1 MGPRF
6 VARIAVL
13 VLLAAE
19 ASPAQPADPLANPVG
34 SRTRHR
40 VAEVATGLR
49 APWSIAFLPD
59 GNALITEKHGSLR
72 LFSAGTLMP
81 EPLAGLPQA
90 LQKADAGYLG
100 LAIDP
105 RFATTRHIFLCA
117 SMGTSEANSPA
128 VIRASLAATGVEDA
142 KVIFSAKPLKKGE
155 GHPGCRLQFLPDGP
169 LLATFGDGYD
179 YAPQAQL
186 LDSHLGKVIR
196 INPDG
201 TVPRDNPFVRR
212 AGALPEI
219 YTWGHRNVQGI
230 AIRPGTREVYIHEHG
245 ARGGDEVNL
254 LRSGSNYGWPR
265 VTFGIDYSGASI
277 SAATSAPGFEPPR
290 FYWVPSIAPSGMT
303 FYDGDRFPEWRG
315 DLFVGALAARA
326 LYRLDFERGQI
337 VGQEVLLAER
347 KERIRE
353 VRQGPD
359 GALYVLTDAAAGKL
373 LRIEPAP

>member
-1 MGPRF
+1 MGSRF
-6 VARIAVL
+6 VACIAAL

-19 ASPAQPADPLANPVG
+19 AGSAQPADPLANPVG

-40 VAEVATGLR
+40 VVELATGLR

-72 LFSAGTLMP
+72 LFKEGALLP
-81 EPLAGLPQA
+81 EPLLGLPPA

-105 RFATTRHIFLCA
+105 GFATTRHVFVCA
-117 SMGTSEANSPA
+117 SMGTSEANSAA
-128 VIRASLAATGVEDA
+128 VIRASLAATRVEDA
-142 KVIFSAKPLKKGE
+142 KVIFSARPLKKGE
-155 GHPGCRLQFLPDGP
+155 GHPGCQLQFLPDGT
-169 LLATFGDGYD
+169 LLATLGDGYD
-179 YAPQAQL
+179 YKDQAQS
-186 LDSHLGKVIR
+186 LDNHLGKVIR
-196 INPDG
+196 INQDG

-230 AIRPGTREVYIHEHG
+230 AVRPGTREIFIHEHG

-254 LRSGSNYGWPR
+254 LRPGANYGWPR

-277 SAATSAPGFEPPR
+277 SAATSAPGFEAPR

-337 VGQEVLLAER
+337 VGQEILLAER

-359 GALYVLTDAAAGKL
+359 GLLYVLTDAVAGKL